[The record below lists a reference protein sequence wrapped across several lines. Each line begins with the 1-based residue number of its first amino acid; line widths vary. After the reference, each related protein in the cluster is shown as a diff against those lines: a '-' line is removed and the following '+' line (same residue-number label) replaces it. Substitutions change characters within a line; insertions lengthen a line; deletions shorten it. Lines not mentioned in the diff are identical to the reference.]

1 MTGAALAL
9 ALALL
14 VAPSST
20 RHRLE
25 AQRPA
30 APARR
35 GFTMAACVAGA
46 VALPLLVPPTAVA
59 AGGFVVVTLAVR
71 WRRRVRHLRRTEESA
86 ALQGAL
92 DVLVSELRIG
102 AHPVAAF
109 DMAAAEVD
117 GAVAADLRAVASRA
131 RLGAD
136 VASGLRSVAAGSP
149 LPARWERLAVTWQ
162 LASTHGLPIASVM
175 HTAQRDIVER
185 ERFSARVDAGLAGAR
200 ATAAVLA
207 GLPMLGVG
215 LGQLIGADPLRL
227 LLSGGLGGW
236 LLLIGVTLN
245 CCGLWWSD
253 RITGRVLI

>member
-46 VALPLLVPPTAVA
+46 VALPLFVPPTAVA
-59 AGGFVVVTLAVR
+59 AGGIVAVTLAVR

-109 DMAAAEVD
+109 DIAAAEVD
-117 GAVAADLRAVASRA
+117 GAVAATCGRWPRGRGWAPTWRRVCAASPRARRCRRTGSASR
-131 RLGAD
+131 
-136 VASGLRSVAAGSP
+136 
-149 LPARWERLAVTWQ
+149 
-162 LASTHGLPIASVM
+162 
-175 HTAQRDIVER
+175 
-185 ERFSARVDAGLAGAR
+185 
-200 ATAAVLA
+200 
-207 GLPMLGVG
+207 
-215 LGQLIGADPLRL
+215 
-227 LLSGGLGGW
+227 
-236 LLLIGVTLN
+236 
-245 CCGLWWSD
+245 
-253 RITGRVLI
+253 